1 VKKSVIAL
9 ASAAIGVV
17 SLGAAAMSVVGPVP
31 AASAPIEAVA
41 LESSSTTEANV
52 YTIDPSAS
60 EVRFV
65 IDEVLRG
72 EPFTVVGSTDQVAGQ
87 FALEASD
94 TSDAAVGTILV
105 NARTLETDDTSRNRA
120 IQNFIL
126 NTGSFEYISFTPTA
140 MTGLPSSVSVGETYA
155 AQLTGDLTISGTT
168 RPAAFEVSL
177 TPVSSTQLVGSA
189 SSTINYADFG
199 LSIPSVPFV
208 ASVDQDVRLELDF
221 TANAA

>member
-9 ASAAIGVV
+9 ASAAVGIV
-17 SLGAAAMSVVGPVP
+17 SLGGVAMTVAGPAP
-31 AASAPIEAVA
+31 AASAPIASVA
-41 LESSSTTEANV
+41 LESTTPQAATV
-52 YTIDPSAS
+52 YEIDPTAS

-87 FALEASD
+87 IALDASD
-94 TSDAAVGTILV
+94 TSAVEVGTILV
-105 NARTLETDDTSRNRA
+105 NARTLETDDSSRNRA

-126 NTGSFEYISFTPTA
+126 NTGTHEYISFTPTGIS
-140 MTGLPSSVSVGETYA
+140 GLPATLQAGETYT
-155 AQLTGDLTISGTT
+155 AQMTGDLSISGTT
-168 RPAAFEVSL
+168 RTAVFDVKL
-177 TPVSSTQLVGSA
+177 VPVSSTQLVGSA
-189 SSTINYADFG
+189 SSTIDYADFG